1 MFAWRRFTCARWPAA
16 QVLCCATTLASVAAY
31 RNRLDI
37 RRISGSPLAKRSQR
51 ISQRAPESRD
61 GIFDLRG
68 YLAEID
74 TGDDPIRLQFLELL
88 DQNLVTDAPDGP
100 SQLAITTGPTGQ
112 MVEDQRLPFGSEH
125 KQGGIQ
131 AAGKASLF
139 HLQAILE
146 LVLTKRCILEA
157 KNASP
162 YVGDH
167 HHSRIEDAMSR
178 LEGKIAVITGANS
191 GIGLASA
198 KRFVAEGAHVYI
210 TGRRQE
216 ELDKAIQAVGAGVTA
231 VQVDVSNLEDL
242 DRLFAKV
249 RSDHGRIDVLFA
261 NAGLGATEPLGK
273 ITESAY
279 DLVFGVNVK
288 GTIFTVQKGLPLM
301 GDGGSIILTGSTT
314 ASMGTPAFSIYSAS
328 KAAIRN
334 LARSWT
340 LDLKGTGMRVN
351 VLSPGAAATPGLLRA
366 LERTGHKDA
375 MIAGLIEQSPLGR
388 MAEPDDIADV
398 ALFLASDASRSM
410 TGSEIFA
417 DGGMAQG

>member
-1 MFAWRRFTCARWPAA
+1 MQGP
-16 QVLCCATTLASVAAY
+16 TLA
-31 RNRLDI
+31 
-37 RRISGSPLAKRSQR
+37 
-51 ISQRAPESRD
+51 
-61 GIFDLRG
+61 
-68 YLAEID
+68 
-74 TGDDPIRLQFLELL
+74 
-88 DQNLVTDAPDGP
+88 
-100 SQLAITTGPTGQ
+100 
-112 MVEDQRLPFGSEH
+112 
-125 KQGGIQ
+125 
-131 AAGKASLF
+131 
-139 HLQAILE
+139 
-146 LVLTKRCILEA
+146 
-157 KNASP
+157 
-162 YVGDH
+162 
-167 HHSRIEDAMSR
+167 HHSRNEDAMGR

-216 ELDKAIQAVGAGVTA
+216 ELDKAIQAIGAGGTA
-231 VQVDVSNLEDL
+231 VQGDVSNLEDL

-249 RSDHGRIDVLFA
+249 WSDHGRIDVLFA

-301 GDGGSIILTGSTT
+301 RDGGSIILTGSTT

-340 LDLKGTGMRVN
+340 LDLKGTGIRVN
-351 VLSPGAAATPGLLRA
+351 VLSPGATATPGLLRC
-366 LERTGHKDA
+366 LECTGQKDA
-375 MIAGLIEQSPLGR
+375 MMAGLTAQSRLGGIGVR
-388 MAEPDDIADV
+388 VDIADV
-398 ALFLASDASRSM
+398 ALFLASDDSRSM

-417 DGGMAQG
+417 DGGMAQV